1 MSATDHI
8 NAASNKIIN
17 IFKLAS
23 DRIEAL
29 KPGEKVP
36 ATKLA
41 EDLAKEVGGDMTGPK
56 LYHTLKFLFDDY
68 PGVVVKRGAVGGIYR
83 PLPTE
88 SLEELRAKAKAKKD
102 KE

>member
-1 MSATDHI
+1 MSSADHI
-8 NAASNKIIN
+8 NNACTKITTIFQMAAT
-17 IFKLAS
+17 
-23 DRIEAL
+23 RIDAL
-29 KPGEKVP
+29 KPGEKIP

-88 SLEELRAKAKAKKD
+88 NLEELRAKAKAKKD